1 MKINRALAL
10 TLAAVSAGASAQS
23 SVTLFGI
30 VDANMRYVKN
40 SNLPSNIS
48 MNNSGLSSGRFGF
61 RGVEDLGG
69 GLKAGFWL
77 ESDVNADTGTMNAN
91 GKLFARRSTVSLMS
105 NLGELRVGRDLTPAS
120 AHTYKYD
127 PFGVIGVAGANVTSR
142 IVSVAPTSATYYRV
156 DNMVQYFTPNFGGLQ
171 AEVAFAPDENAAN
184 NTGRHAAA
192 RIAYDNGPVSVSL
205 SYGTTNV
212 NAASAKFKQLG
223 LGVAYNFGVAR
234 LLAFY
239 QRDDLPFGTYGTVVA
254 GAEDKIL
261 LGVTVPIGAH
271 QIRASYVRTDSR
283 KGSSAFNSSDANKY
297 AIGYVHNL
305 SMRTA
310 LYGTAT
316 RVSNKGGANFSLSGG
331 APGLAAG
338 GSSTGMEVG
347 IKHSF

>member
-10 TLAAVSAGASAQS
+10 TLAAASVGASAQS
-23 SVTLFGI
+23 SVTLFGV

-40 SNLPSNIS
+40 SGLPSNTS

-77 ESDVNADTGTMNAN
+77 ESDVNADTGTTNAN
-91 GKLFARRSTVSLMS
+91 GKLFARRSTVSLMG
-105 NLGELRVGRDLTPAS
+105 NFGEVRLGRDLTPAS
-120 AHTYKYD
+120 AHTYRYD
-127 PFGVIGVAGANVTSR
+127 PFGVIGIAGSNATSR
-142 IVSVAPTSATYYRV
+142 IPTAAAATYYRA
-156 DNMVQYFTPNFGGLQ
+156 DNMVQYLTPNLGGLQ
-171 AEVAFAPDENAAN
+171 AELAFAPDENTAN
-184 NTGRHAAA
+184 NVGRHGAA
-192 RIAYDNGPVSVSL
+192 RIAYDNGPLSVSL
-205 SYGTTNV
+205 SYGTTNI
-212 NAASAKFKQLG
+212 NAASSKFKQLG

-239 QRDDLPFGTYGTVVA
+239 QRDDLPFGTYGGVVA

-261 LGVTVPIGAH
+261 LGVTVPVGLH

-283 KGSSAFNSSDANKY
+283 KGSSAFNGSDANKY

-305 SMRTA
+305 SVRTA

-316 RVSNKGGANFSLSGG
+316 RVSNKGGANFSLAGG

-338 GSSTGMEVG
+338 GNSTGMEVG